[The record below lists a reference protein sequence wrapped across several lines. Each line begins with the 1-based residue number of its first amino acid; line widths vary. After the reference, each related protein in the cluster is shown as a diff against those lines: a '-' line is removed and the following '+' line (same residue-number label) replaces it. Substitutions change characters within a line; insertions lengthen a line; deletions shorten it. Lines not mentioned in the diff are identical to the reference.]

1 MFDRDDLRAA
11 VSADILTPEQAARL
25 EAFLLSRH
33 AVEGDG
39 GEEQLRFLS
48 NFNDIFVTIGIGILF
63 VGIAAFSGLMFG
75 SNAASSRE
83 LTGVFF
89 AAPIILAAWLM
100 MEYFCARRRM
110 LLPSMALSVIFV
122 GAATIA
128 AMSIV
133 ALVIGDDWFDGNSVF
148 ERAGLAGVLTFASAV
163 GAALIV
169 YARYRLP
176 FSLFLAAL
184 AASGMVYAGFAMMGE
199 FGNILGGGVSLL
211 MGIATMAA
219 AIWFDMQDPERIR
232 KASDNAFWLHLA
244 AAPQLIAGVSAV
256 FTGSNVLFGMAGGD
270 GADQSLIL
278 LVTLIALGVLAL
290 GLNRRALIAASLFTF
305 IWTLVAVLGAAGMD
319 GLSVFMLVTLLI
331 GGGVVFLGAG
341 WKTARRS
348 VLSVLPRGGVWDR
361 VFPPEPV

>member
-11 VSADILTPEQAARL
+11 VSADILSPEQAARL

-63 VGIAAFSGLMFG
+63 IGITVFSGLIFG
-75 SNAASSRE
+75 SSAASSRQM
-83 LTGVFF
+83 TGVLF

-110 LLPSMALSVIFV
+110 LLPSMALSVVFV
-122 GAATIA
+122 GASTIA
-128 AMSIV
+128 AISMIAS
-133 ALVIGDDWFDGNSVF
+133 VIGNDWIDGNSVF

-163 GAALIV
+163 GASLIV

-199 FGNILGGGVSLL
+199 FGNIVGGGVSLL

-244 AAPQLIAGVSAV
+244 AAPQLIAGVAAV
-256 FTGSNVLFGMAGGD
+256 FTGSNILFGIAERS
-270 GADQSLIL
+270 ADQSLVL

-305 IWTLVAVLGAAGMD
+305 IWALVAVLGAAGMD
-319 GLSVFMLVTLLI
+319 GLSVFVMGTLLI

-341 WKTARRS
+341 WKTARRA